1 MSEEQKEIFRKAT
14 INALHHLAGA
24 SDAVLGVDMA
34 RYPHMKRAAMAIDD
48 AVSIIDDSRDVQP
61 VEMPVTVIINS
72 DVREWDDPY
81 IAIIDA
87 IGCETPEDLRGVI
100 VQHYYDQFCPDE
112 FSGDTT
118 PETYFNDEGCVIQ
131 AVTPGAVQ
139 MGWQRGGVDNELL
152 AEILGAQ
159 PHA

>member
-1 MSEEQKEIFRKAT
+1 MSEEQKAIFTKAT

-34 RYPHMKRAAMAIDD
+34 RYPHMRKAAQAINE

-87 IGCETPEDLRGVI
+87 IGCETPEDLRGLI

-159 PHA
+159 PHE

>member
-1 MSEEQKEIFRKAT
+1 MSAEQKQIFDKAT

-34 RYPHMKRAAMAIDD
+34 RYPHMRQAAMAIND
-48 AVSIIDDSRDVQP
+48 AVSIIDDNRAIAA
-61 VEMPVTVIINS
+61 VERPVTVFIA
-72 DVREWDDPY
+72 DDTREWDDPY

-100 VQHYYDQFCPDE
+100 VAHYDDMFNSDSCVTADQFWKDA
-112 FSGDTT
+112 G
-118 PETYFNDEGCVIQ
+118 GVIQ

-139 MGWQRGGVDNELL
+139 IGWQRGGVDNDLL
-152 AEILGAQ
+152 AEMLGAQ
-159 PHA
+159 PHE

>member
-14 INALHHLAGA
+14 ISALHHLAGA

-34 RYPHMKRAAMAIDD
+34 RYPHMRKAAQAINE
-48 AVSIIDDSRDVQP
+48 AVSIIDDSRDVSP
-61 VEMPVTVIINS
+61 VEMPVTVFIA
-72 DVREWDDPY
+72 DDTREWDDPY

-100 VQHYYDQFCPDE
+100 VAHYDDMFNSDDCVSADQFWKDA
-112 FSGDTT
+112 G
-118 PETYFNDEGCVIQ
+118 GVIQ

-139 MGWQRGGVDNELL
+139 IGWQRGGVDDFILSEV
-152 AEILGAQ
+152 LGAQ